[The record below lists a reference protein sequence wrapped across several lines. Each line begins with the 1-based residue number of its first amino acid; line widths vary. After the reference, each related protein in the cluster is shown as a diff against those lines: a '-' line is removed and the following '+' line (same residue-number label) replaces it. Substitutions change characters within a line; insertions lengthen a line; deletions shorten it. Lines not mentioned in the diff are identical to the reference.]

1 MTDNQKK
8 LMSILREMFQF
19 DQSDLDFGIYRIMRM
34 KRDEVN
40 RFIEEDLPTQI
51 TDGLKELAGL
61 DSAAD
66 IAAIDKQ
73 IADTKAAHLSDAI
86 KAAAVAELEEQK
98 KALAG
103 SVDITAVEADVYNHL
118 TNFFS
123 RYYDDGDFISQRRY
137 KDGAYSIPYEGEEVK
152 LHWANAD
159 QYYIKTSEYFTDY
172 TFKTAYGETIRFKLV
187 DAQTERDNN
196 KANQKRFFQMYTEKP
211 FEVIDG
217 VLYFYVEYKA
227 SEYSDKTAQAKHI
240 ADIVEAYAAFQTK
253 PEYMPFSAIMT
264 ITDSK
269 TLLERQLIRYTA
281 RNTFDYF
288 IHKDL
293 GKFLHRELDFY
304 IKNDV
309 IFLDDID
316 EQNEAKTKEYLT
328 KAKVIRKIA
337 RKIITFLAQIEDF
350 QKKLYLKKKFV
361 VETNYCITLDR
372 VPESMYPEIA
382 ANVAQREEW
391 VRLFAIDEI
400 AAADGDLMTAPTLAY
415 SAPISVEFLKQNPF
429 LVLDTAFFS
438 VEFKERLVDSIE
450 DLDGKLDGL
459 MIHSE
464 NSQAI
469 NILQSRYG
477 QSIKCFYIDPPY
489 NTSASE
495 ILYKNNYKHSSW
507 MSMMS
512 ERVKS
517 SIPLLSNTGLLEV
530 AIDDAEGYRLQ
541 GCLNELFGE
550 SNHITNIAIM
560 HNPKGRE
567 QAFVSD
573 AHEYTYLYAKNV
585 NTVKIYRLPLTEEE
599 LQAKYPKHDDIGAY
613 RELPLRRRGTDPF
626 RENRPYMFF
635 PFIVSDS
642 NNLISIIPVDEF
654 KGIYDGIRFH
664 DDYVAE
670 LNEKYSKQGK
680 RLIWP
685 IREDGSLGRW
695 RWGYDRCAEACNSD
709 IFFLTGTSEE
719 TKTIYHKD
727 YSNDTVLPKSL
738 WFSNRYDASTK
749 GTNVLKAIIPNN
761 PFDYPKSIFAVED
774 FVRMGSD
781 EGDIIM
787 DYFAGSG
794 TTAHAIVNLNRG
806 SIAKRKYI
814 LVEMGEHFET
824 VIRPRIE
831 RVVYSSDWNAGK
843 PVSRKGSSHAFKYL
857 RLESYEDALNN
868 IVLQDGGMDLLADA
882 REGYMLSYM
891 LGTEAAG
898 SASLLNVD
906 MLDKPFSYKMNI
918 TLNLESAQRTVDLV
932 ETFNYLIGL
941 TVKKSHALVS
951 FDADFATGEYG
962 AVSAALKAGD
972 TYKFKAVEGTVPG
985 GDKTLVLWREM
996 TGDIEK
1002 DNAALDAY
1010 FFSLPNARSFKRVY
1024 VNCDNN
1030 LLNLRGNGES
1040 WQVVLI
1046 DEEMKKRMFEDAE

>member
-240 ADIVEAYAAFQTK
+240 ADIVEAYAAVQTK

-293 GKFLHRELDFY
+293 GKFLRRELDFY

-372 VPESMYPEIA
+372 VPEAMYPEIA
-382 ANVAQREEW
+382 ANDAQREEW
-391 VRLFAIDEI
+391 MRLFAIDEI

-415 SAPISVEFLKQNPF
+415 SVPLSVEFLKQNPF

-438 VEFKERLVDSIE
+438 AEFKERLVDSIE
-450 DLDGKLDGL
+450 DLDSKLDGL
-459 MIHSE
+459 MVHSE
-464 NSQAI
+464 NFQALRFLQQRYRRKI
-469 NILQSRYG
+469 NAVQ
-477 QSIKCFYIDPPY
+477 IDPPY
-489 NTSASE
+489 NTDTSGF
-495 ILYKNNYKHSSW
+495 LYKNNYRHSSW
-507 MSMMS
+507 ASMMYDRIGLAYS
-512 ERVKS
+512 
-517 SIPLLSNTGLLEV
+517 LLDEDSGAFKCHIDENEYELLFKIFDEYPFPSVGTIVWDKLNPMLGRKGV
-530 AIDDAEGYRLQ
+530 ATQ
-541 GCLNELFGE
+541 
-550 SNHITNIAIM
+550 
-560 HNPKGRE
+560 
-567 QAFVSD
+567 
-573 AHEYTYLYAKNV
+573 HEYVIYRSNFDAMIYAQNDNIQKLKEYAQSAIKENHGV
-585 NTVKIYRLPLTEEE
+585 NAASRAAFAKMVSKDEKFSGGDKAYHLLDDDGNIYRLV
-599 LQAKYPKHDDIGAY
+599 AMGAPEK
-613 RELPLRRRGTDPF
+613 RTDPKYYIPLIHPVTGKPCPVPSSGWSRTPETLKALIEAGTIVF
-626 RENRPYMFF
+626 GKDETTQPQKIVMLSDDATRQIASVIENGNSGKADLDKLGLEFPYAH
-635 PFIVSDS
+635 PVSLYET
-642 NNLISIIPVDEF
+642 LISAN
-654 KGIYDGIRFH
+654 K
-664 DDYVAE
+664 
-670 LNEKYSKQGK
+670 
-680 RLIWP
+680 
-685 IREDGSLGRW
+685 
-695 RWGYDRCAEACNSD
+695 
-709 IFFLTGTSEE
+709 
-719 TKTIYHKD
+719 
-727 YSNDTVLPKSL
+727 
-738 WFSNRYDASTK
+738 
-749 GTNVLKAIIPNN
+749 PN
-761 PFDYPKSIFAVED
+761 ITLD
-774 FVRMGSD
+774 F
-781 EGDIIM
+781 
-787 DYFAGSG
+787 FAGSG
-794 TTAHAIVNLNRG
+794 TSGHAIINLNRKND
-806 SIAKRKYI
+806 SCLKYI
-814 LVEMGEHFET
+814 LVEMGDYFNTTTKLRVEK
-824 VIRPRIE
+824 
-831 RVVYSSDWNAGK
+831 VVYSDEWRDGK

-868 IVLQDGGMDLLADA
+868 IVLQNNGMDMFADV

-898 SASLLNVD
+898 SASLLNVE
-906 MLDKPFSYKMNI
+906 MLDKPFSYKLNI
-918 TLNLESAQRTVDLV
+918 MRNLESAQRTVDLV

-1002 DNAALDAY
+1002 DNAALDSY
-1010 FFSLPNARSFKRVY
+1010 FISLPNARSFKRVY

>member
-227 SEYSDKTAQAKHI
+227 SEFSDKTAQAKHI
-240 ADIVEAYAAFQTK
+240 ADIVEAYAAVQTK

-293 GKFLHRELDFY
+293 GKFLRRELDFY

-372 VPESMYPEIA
+372 VPEAMYPEIA
-382 ANVAQREEW
+382 ANDAQREEW
-391 VRLFAIDEI
+391 MRLFAIDEI

-415 SAPISVEFLKQNPF
+415 SVPLSVEFLKQNPF

-438 VEFKERLVDSIE
+438 TEFKERLVDSIE

-459 MIHSE
+459 MIHSD
-464 NSQAI
+464 NYQALRLLTGKYYQ
-469 NILQSRYG
+469 N
-477 QSIKCFYIDPPY
+477 IKCIYIDPPY
-489 NTSASE
+489 NTDASS
-495 ILYKNNYKHSSW
+495 ILYKNNYKHSSFL
-507 MSMMS
+507 SLLQN
-512 ERVKS
+512 RLVTAS
-517 SIPLLSNTGLLEV
+517 SLMKPNALISV
-530 AIDDAEGYRLQ
+530 AIDDVEMPYLRLL
-541 GCLNELFGE
+541 LNEIFPQEIGVCAVR
-550 SNHITNIAIM
+550 SNPQSRKA
-560 HNPKGRE
+560 KGKFSP
-567 QAFVSD
+567 Q
-573 AHEYTYLYAKNV
+573 HEYGLFFGNGQGSAPQAIGYSAEKAKR
-585 NTVKIYRLPLTEEE
+585 YPLV
-599 LQAKYPKHDDIGAY
+599 DDIGRYAWMNFIRAGNNDLRTDRPKLYYPIAVDSGNNIRVPELSWNDLKQEYDVLDELHNNEEYVYPIKNQSGTIIEKNWQRGHERMQREIPQGEY
-613 RELPLRRRGTDPF
+613 RIRRD
-626 RENRPYMFF
+626 
-635 PFIVSDS
+635 
-642 NNLISIIPVDEF
+642 NNGYISIDFKTRMDEEAMPGTWWDKNEYASSNYGATELKNLF
-654 KGIYDGIRFH
+654 GQKPFDFPKAIAIIYD
-664 DDYVAE
+664 
-670 LNEKYSKQGK
+670 S
-680 RLIWP
+680 LIAS
-685 IREDGSLGRW
+685 GLG
-695 RWGYDRCAEACNSD
+695 
-709 IFFLTGTSEE
+709 
-719 TKTIYHKD
+719 
-727 YSNDTVLPKSL
+727 
-738 WFSNRYDASTK
+738 
-749 GTNVLKAIIPNN
+749 
-761 PFDYPKSIFAVED
+761 
-774 FVRMGSD
+774 
-781 EGDIIM
+781 EGDTAL
-787 DYFAGSG
+787 DFFAGSG
-794 TTAHAIVNLNRG
+794 TTGNAVIKMNRDDDG
-806 SIAKRKYI
+806 HRKYI
-814 LVEMGEHFET
+814 LVEMGEYFDT
-824 VIRPRIE
+824 VTKPRTQKA
-831 RVVYSSDWNAGK
+831 VYSEDWKDGK
-843 PVSRKGSSHAFKYL
+843 PVSRKGSSHAFKYI
-857 RLESYEDALNN
+857 RLESYEDVLNN
-868 IVLQDGGMDLLADA
+868 IVLKDGGMDMLADA

-898 SASLLNVD
+898 SASLLNVE
-906 MLDKPFSYKMNI
+906 MLDKPFSYKLNI
-918 TLNLESAQRTVDLV
+918 MRNLESAQRTVDLV